1 MCFGKPVIRG
11 TRIWVG
17 LILGMLADGA
27 TMSELLDDYPYLTE
41 DDLRACLAFGSVL
54 AAGRYVDVA

>member
-1 MCFGKPVIRG
+1 
-11 TRIWVG
+11 
-17 LILGMLADGA
+17 MLADGA

-54 AAGRYVDVA
+54 ATGRYVDVA

>member
-17 LILGMLADGA
+17 LILGMLAEGA
-27 TMSELLDDYPYLTE
+27 TMSDLLDDYPYLIE

-54 AAGRYVDVA
+54 ATGRYVDVA